1 MTATAAS
8 HGRTSLL
15 FSPTRWTLRTRLVV
29 ALVALLSITVTTV
42 GVLTVVSLDR
52 FLVGQLDEQLN
63 SAVTRARNE
72 SNRAPDFDRDHDQ
85 FNSRGP
91 AFLVAPGQAT
101 GTIGAI
107 VVNERVVRA
116 AVLDSTGTPQPLP
129 VETDSDLAEVDP
141 NGQPKSEDLGNGL
154 GKYRVVGTAGPEGS
168 VVVTGLPLAP
178 VDQTVQQLAV
188 IITVVALVG
197 LLAAGFIAAF
207 IISVSLRPLRR
218 VAGTATQVAGMPLD
232 SGEVALAV
240 RVPDRDTDPH
250 TEVGQVGAAINHML
264 ENVAAALTARHISE
278 MRIRSF
284 VADASHELRTPLAS
298 IRGYAEL
305 TRRSDAQLPADAA
318 NALSRIESESVR
330 MTSLVE
336 DLLLLARL
344 DAGRPIEFEP
354 VDLSA
359 LVVTCVSDA
368 HVAGPDHNWDLR
380 LPDVPVVVSGDADR
394 LHQVL
399 ANLLANARVH
409 TPPGTN
415 VTVTLSTVE
424 SPSISPNTTTR
435 WAAIRVHDNGPGIP
449 TDLLPEVF
457 GRFSR
462 GDSSR
467 SRAAGSTGLGLAIVN
482 AVITAH
488 HGTITVSSRAS
499 DTSFIFY
506 LPLA

>member
-1 MTATAAS
+1 MTATTPS
-8 HGRTSLL
+8 GHRTPLL
-15 FSPTRWTLRTRLVV
+15 FSPNRWTLRTRLVV

-72 SNRAPDFDRDHDQ
+72 SNRSPEYDKDHDA
-85 FNSRGP
+85 FEARGP

-107 VVNERVVRA
+107 VINEQVVRA
-116 AVLDSTGTPQPLP
+116 AVLDSSGKPQPLP

-141 NGQPKSEDLGNGL
+141 NGRPKSEDLGDDL
-154 GKYRVVGTAGPEGS
+154 GAYRVVGTAGPNGS

-178 VDQTVQQLAV
+178 VNQTVQQLAV
-188 IITVVALVG
+188 IITVVALIG
-197 LLAAGFIAAF
+197 LIAAGLIAAF

-305 TRRSDAQLPADAA
+305 TRRSEADLPEDAA
-318 NALSRIESESVR
+318 NALGRIESESVR

-344 DAGRPIEFEP
+344 DAGRPIEFAP
-354 VDLSA
+354 VDVSA

-368 HVAGPDHNWDLR
+368 HVAGPDHRWDLR
-380 LPDVPVVVSGDADR
+380 LPDEPIVVSGDADR
-394 LHQVL
+394 LHQVI

-409 TPPGTN
+409 TPPGTT
-415 VTVTLSTVE
+415 VTVSLSTVG
-424 SPSISPNTTTR
+424 SAAIGAHDTTR
-435 WAAIRVHDNGPGIP
+435 WAAIQVHDNGPGIP
-449 TDLLPEVF
+449 TELLPEVF

-488 HGTITVSSRAS
+488 NGTITVSSRRG
-499 DTSFIFY
+499 DTSFIFS